1 MDKMINELKSMSGI
15 MAGAGKYKIS
25 NSISKLID
33 EIQKEIDNE
42 IIEVFEKWM
51 KYRSLSTNG
60 NLYIEDIEE
69 LNNKLQEIGYKIVKE
84 EK

>member
-1 MDKMINELKSMSGI
+1 
-15 MAGAGKYKIS
+15 
-25 NSISKLID
+25 LID

-51 KYRSLSTNG
+51 KCKSLSTNS
-60 NLYIEDIEE
+60 NLYIEDINHLNDE
-69 LNNKLQEIGYKIVKE
+69 LQKIGYKIIKE

>member
-51 KYRSLSTNG
+51 KCKSLSTNS
-60 NLYIEDIEE
+60 NLYIEDINHLNDE
-69 LNNKLQEIGYKIVKE
+69 LQKIGYKIIKE